1 VDGFKAALVLLPV
14 LDDSYT
20 PGVPPASHHDHVADV
35 KLDDP
40 CLCIISLLALSKAK
54 SIILDKAS
62 NLSATKEVQIKY
74 EMKYNNPF
82 RNLEAYL
89 LYCSCGPREPSFGF
103 ILKRI
108 SSHGIAAI
116 SYISQMK
123 TNHITLS
130 YNLVNRKWRW

>member
-1 VDGFKAALVLLPV
+1 MYSKSKLIKIQLFALVLLPV

-20 PGVPPASHHDHVADV
+20 SGVPPANHHDHVADV

-103 ILKRI
+103 PSTSRRR
-108 SSHGIAAI
+108 S
-116 SYISQMK
+116 
-123 TNHITLS
+123 LS
-130 YNLVNRKWRW
+130 RDVGFTSFMSTVRFLNST

>member
-1 VDGFKAALVLLPV
+1 MYSKSKLIKIQLFALVLLPV

-103 ILKRI
+103 PSTSRRR
-108 SSHGIAAI
+108 S
-116 SYISQMK
+116 
-123 TNHITLS
+123 LS
-130 YNLVNRKWRW
+130 RDVGFTSFMSTVRFLNST

>member
-1 VDGFKAALVLLPV
+1 MYSKSKLIKIQLFALVLLHV

-54 SIILDKAS
+54 SIILDKES

-89 LYCSCGPREPSFGF
+89 LY
-103 ILKRI
+103 
-108 SSHGIAAI
+108 
-116 SYISQMK
+116 
-123 TNHITLS
+123 
-130 YNLVNRKWRW
+130 